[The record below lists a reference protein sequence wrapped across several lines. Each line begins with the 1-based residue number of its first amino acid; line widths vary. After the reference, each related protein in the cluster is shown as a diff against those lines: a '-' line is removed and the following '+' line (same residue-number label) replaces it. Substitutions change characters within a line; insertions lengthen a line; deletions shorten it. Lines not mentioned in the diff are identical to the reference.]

1 MKLCPTTLALIA
13 MFLGLGEAQVTWPN
27 AIDELEDV
35 MFLNSGYG
43 SRGFGTHVTPCS
55 FSEFGAGRNTA
66 AEWLR
71 IGFHDMATT
80 NAFVG
85 THGGV
90 DGSIQFEL
98 NE

>member
-1 MKLCPTTLALIA
+1 
-13 MFLGLGEAQVTWPN
+13 
-27 AIDELEDV
+27 
-35 MFLNSGYG
+35 MFLNSGYR

-98 NE
+98 NK

>member
-1 MKLCPTTLALIA
+1 
-13 MFLGLGEAQVTWPN
+13 
-27 AIDELEDV
+27 
-35 MFLNSGYG
+35 MFLNSGYR

-85 THGGV
+85 THGGI

-98 NE
+98 VSLILITVCCLDSWEL